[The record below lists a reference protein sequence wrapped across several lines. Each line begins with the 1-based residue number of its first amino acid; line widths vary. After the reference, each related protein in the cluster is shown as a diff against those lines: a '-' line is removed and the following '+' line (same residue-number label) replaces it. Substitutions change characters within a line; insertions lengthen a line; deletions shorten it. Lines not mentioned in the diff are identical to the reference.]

1 MRFHDDEASADFS
14 DPSAPDDVFV
24 QVAETLVGQV
34 RTMIG
39 HRSQYQ
45 PAKASDFAERDQD
58 FYDTT
63 ESELVELGFDVM
75 GDFKDA
81 SIAVTDDSRRS
92 FVRFALGAHGAIV
105 ASWFEVPNPEG
116 DSLLCLVLHTWIDDG
131 RVLIT
136 TRGAIDSGLP
146 LPPEVLVEHIDPDA
160 STKTT
165 VCAHGE
171 RVAATKRAPRRMA
184 GTAEVFEAST
194 REEIR
199 VADFRT
205 AQGVALFEP
214 MLRTMLGDQF
224 EVQGEP
230 ILEAIRQHPEWM
242 TGTTTISPTR
252 EADPAR
258 FPHTITARIPEHIEP
273 LDRSQR
279 YEDPLTQALASRDLG
294 MLTGSGTHLTPE
306 SEIGYVDLEIALAN
320 LNGAL
325 DLVKQTLESQGA
337 PVGSQLLFRRH
348 GIDEEIPFGVQEG
361 VAIYLDGVSLP
372 NEVYERTNIQ
382 EVVQRVADAVESV
395 GGEWRG
401 SWSGPS
407 ETALYQFGPSA
418 DAMLDALL
426 PVFDS
431 YAICQNA
438 RVVIRQGADGTTRT
452 VRVPRR
458 GA

>member
-1 MRFHDDEASADFS
+1 MRSHDHEESADFS
-14 DPSAPDDVFV
+14 DLSEPDDVFV

-45 PAKASDFAERDQD
+45 PVRASDFPERDHG

-63 ESELVELGFDVM
+63 GSELAELGFEVV

-81 SIAVTDDSRRS
+81 SILVTDASKRS
-92 FVRFALGAHGAIV
+92 FVRFALGAHGAIT

-116 DSLLCLVLHTWIDDG
+116 DSLLCLVLQTWIDDG

-146 LPPEVLVEHIDPDA
+146 LPPEVLAERVDPDA
-160 STKTT
+160 STKAT
-165 VCAHGE
+165 VRSHGE

-184 GTAEVFEAST
+184 SAAEVFEAST

-199 VADFRT
+199 VAEFRA

-230 ILEAIRQHPEWM
+230 ILEAIRRHPEWM
-242 TGTTTISPTR
+242 TGTTTVSPVR
-252 EADPAR
+252 EADPDR
-258 FPHTITARIPEHIEP
+258 FPHTIIARIAEHIEP
-273 LDRSQR
+273 LDRGRR
-279 YEDPLTQALASRDLG
+279 YEDPLNEALASGELG
-294 MLTGSGTHLTPE
+294 MLTGGGTHLTPE
-306 SEIGYVDLEIALAN
+306 SEIGYVDLQIALAN

-325 DLVKQTLESQGA
+325 DIVKQTLESQGA
-337 PVGSQLLFRRH
+337 PVGSQLLFRRS

-382 EVVQRVADAVESV
+382 EVVQRVAEAVESV

-438 RVVIRQGADGTTRT
+438 RVVIRQGSDGTTRT